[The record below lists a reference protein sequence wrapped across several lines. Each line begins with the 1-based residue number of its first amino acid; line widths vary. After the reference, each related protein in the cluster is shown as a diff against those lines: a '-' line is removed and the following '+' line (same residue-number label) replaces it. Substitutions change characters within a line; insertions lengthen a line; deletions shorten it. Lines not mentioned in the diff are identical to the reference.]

1 MELLGDLADLRAFLA
16 VLNHGGLT
24 SAARRLGETKGTVSR
39 RMTRL
44 EQQLGLKLLQRNSRA
59 VAATEAG
66 LAFQQRVVQALALLD
81 EGATELQ
88 DAMLEP
94 SGHLR
99 LTMPTDLGLHLF
111 AAIIADFAAQY
122 PQIRIE
128 VLLTESF
135 LDLAAYQIDIAIR
148 AASSL
153 TDSQYILHRLADAPV
168 QFFASPAYLAQ
179 QGTQQGT
186 PNCLADLTHHKLLLH
201 QLYAGSKPLEFSNGR
216 TTQRLKLTAHLQ
228 ANDFAWLKQMALT
241 GAGIATIPKLLCDPD
256 SRLVQVLPEWSLA
269 NQASLYLLHEGRR
282 LLPAK
287 VTCFREFVRQWFT
300 N

>member
-1 MELLGDLADLRAFLA
+1 MELLNGDLADLRAFCA

-24 SAARRLGETKGTVSR
+24 SAARMLGETKGTVSR
-39 RMTRL
+39 RITRL
-44 EQQLGLKLLQRNSRA
+44 EQQLGLKLLQRSSRA

-81 EGATELQ
+81 EGTTELQ

-99 LTMPTDLGLHLF
+99 LTMPTDLGLHVF
-111 AAIIADFAAQY
+111 ATIIADFVAQY

-135 LDLAAYQIDIAIR
+135 LDLVAYQIDIAIR
-148 AASSL
+148 ATSSL
-153 TDSQYILHRLADAPV
+153 ADSQYILHRLADVPI
-168 QFFASPAYLAQ
+168 QFFASSAYLAQ
-179 QGTQQGT
+179 QGN

-201 QLYAGSKPLEFSNGR
+201 QLCAGSKPLEFSNGR

-228 ANDFAWLKQMALT
+228 ANDFAWLKQVALT
-241 GAGIATIPKLLCDPD
+241 GAGIATIPKLLCDHD
-256 SRLVQVLPEWSLA
+256 SMLVPVLPEWSLA

-287 VTCFREFVRQWFT
+287 VTCFREFVRQWFV